1 MHDYKNPA
9 IRQLKEQQVRFA
21 PVEKRQEQLSRVERL
36 LAELE
41 TARKFPY
48 QYVCYRITDFR
59 PQSYPNLVIEGQ
71 DLEHDLRLFIRDLAK
86 TVPAVPA
93 EKIAEPV
100 FTLDELSRD
109 LNVST
114 KTLNRWRDRGL
125 VTRMVLRDGRK
136 KLGVRQSLL
145 DRFLKQ
151 NRETVEKGSRFS
163 QLTEAERDEIVAS
176 ARRLAA
182 DEPLQFM
189 EVCRQIAERLG
200 RSVETVRYTLKRHD
214 QAHPEAALFPN
225 LKEQLG
231 AQEKQAIYNSYR
243 RGIAI
248 EALAKR
254 FGRTRPAIHRI
265 LNEVRAQKLLE
276 HDVDF
281 IPSAEFEPALEDA
294 EKEAPLLAAMPKL
307 AEYEAAKAKARS
319 SLPTGLPPE
328 LGVLYETPLLSREQ
342 EAHLFRQMN
351 YLKFKAAR
359 LREQVDPARA
369 RSADL
374 DKIEG
379 WLGQAQ
385 ALKELLISANMRLV
399 VSIAKRHVGAADNFF
414 ELLSDG
420 NLSLIK
426 AVEKFDYSR
435 GFKFST
441 YASWAI
447 MKNFAR
453 SIPEEKGRR
462 DRYLTGSEELFEYA
476 ADIRGDEH
484 AALAGAE
491 QAKQQVNALLDRLS
505 ERERRIMQLRNGL
518 DAERGLTLEQVG
530 KELGITKERVRQLEA
545 RSMIKLRQLAKAEHL
560 EVG

>member
-21 PVEKRQEQLSRVERL
+21 PVEKRQEQLTRVERL

-41 TARKFPY
+41 PARKFPY
-48 QYVCYRITDFR
+48 QYVCYRITEFR
-59 PQSYPNLVIEGQ
+59 PQSYPHLMIEGK
-71 DLEHDLRLFIRDLAK
+71 DLEHDLRLFIRDLSK

-93 EKIAEPV
+93 EKIPEPV
-100 FTLDELSRD
+100 FTLDELSQN

-114 KTLNRWRDRGL
+114 KTLSRWRDRGL
-125 VTRMVLRDGRK
+125 VARMIISKGKK

-145 DRFLKQ
+145 NRFLIQ
-151 NRETVEKGSRFS
+151 NRQVVDKGSRFS
-163 QLTEAERDEIVAS
+163 QLNDGDKEEILRR
-176 ARRLAA
+176 ARRLAHQA
-182 DEPLQFM
+182 PEQFM
-189 EVCRQIAERLG
+189 EICRRIARRMN
-200 RSVETVRYTLKRHD
+200 RSVETIRYTIKRHD
-214 QAHPEAALFPN
+214 QMNPTAPIFPS
-225 LKEQLG
+225 LREQLSE
-231 AQEKQAIYNSYR
+231 QDKVAIYNSYR
-243 RGIAI
+243 RGVSID
-248 EALAKR
+248 ALAQR
-254 FGRTRPAIHRI
+254 FHRTRPAIHRL
-265 LNEVRAQKLLE
+265 LNEVRAQRLMAQDIEFIDSKEFALASADPGLDAKLLG
-276 HDVDF
+276 
-281 IPSAEFEPALEDA
+281 PM
-294 EKEAPLLAAMPKL
+294 PLL
-307 AEYEAAKAKARS
+307 AEYEAQKAKARS
-319 SLPTGLPPE
+319 SIPGGLPPE
-328 LGVLYETPLLSREQ
+328 LGALYEVPLLSREQ

-359 LREQVDPARA
+359 LRDELEPARA

-374 DKIEG
+374 DKIET
-379 WLGQAQ
+379 WLSL
-385 ALKELLISANMRLV
+385 ALAVKEQLISANMRLV

-462 DRYLTGSEELFEYA
+462 DRYLTGSEEMFEFA
-476 ADIRGDEH
+476 ADTRSDEQ

-491 QAKQQVNALLDRLS
+491 LARQQVNRLLDHLS
-505 ERERRIMQLRNGL
+505 ERERKIMQLRAGL

-545 RSMIKLRQLAKAEHL
+545 RSMTKLRQLAREEKL
-560 EVG
+560 DG